1 MPTKTNLQPKTLM
14 LWIHAAAC
22 DVMAKKAAGVV
33 MMIVVSLVGVMA
45 GVAPNSHDYHVDRY
59 GEGNSSWSVGT
70 VAAAAAARAVAV
82 SSSAA

>member
-1 MPTKTNLQPKTLM
+1 M
-14 LWIHAAAC
+14 
-22 DVMAKKAAGVV
+22 